1 MGIDPSDERIEPFY
15 NKMKELNMV
24 MFLNIVARL
33 SVAKYSN
40 NDNSV
45 LLNIVT
51 MITIIPDITGTLW

>member
-24 MFLNIVARL
+24 M
-33 SVAKYSN
+33 
-40 NDNSV
+40 

-51 MITIIPDITGTLW
+51 MLLNITLIGFRYY

>member
-40 NDNSV
+40 NDN
-45 LLNIVT
+45 
-51 MITIIPDITGTLW
+51 